1 MTKTKK
7 KAFIWNVLIWDFNK
21 DCLENYNVVPY
32 FLDILKSMKK
42 NKRPKDIDEFS
53 VWLRNEAM
61 YMFMAR
67 CEWEMIIHRW
77 PKLKKDRKIDVYD
90 QLSMNWNTFVE
101 CFWNNAAEKLC
112 V

>member
-1 MTKTKK
+1 MTKKKK

-42 NKRPKDIDEFS
+42 NKRPKDIDAFS

-90 QLSMNWNTFVE
+90 QLSMNWNMFVE